1 MTFPLSRLM
10 STATASYGVYA
21 LVDPSHLGKFLD
33 PKNAASYDTLA
44 QTYGAR
50 DLILSAVALKGRS
63 EKTVTAAM
71 VMRILSDLSD
81 AAILSAQGTQRGDA
95 AEAARGDR
103 RLGEPQRAR
112 PRDRPSPG
120 QEELVGL
127 VASHSRTEGP
137 CSSSVGG
144 A

>member
-21 LVDPSHLGKFLD
+21 LANPRHLGDFVDPSH
-33 PKNAASYDTLA
+33 AASYDTLA

-71 VMRILSDLSD
+71 VIRILSDLSD
-81 AAILSAQGTQRGDA
+81 AAILSRKASDEETRQKLLGVTIGWA
-95 AEAARGDR
+95 SLNLLALAVDR
-103 RLGEPQRAR
+103 RRAKLG
-112 PRDRPSPG
+112 
-120 QEELVGL
+120 
-127 VASHSRTEGP
+127 
-137 CSSSVGG
+137 
-144 A
+144 

>member
-81 AAILSAQGTQRGDA
+81 AAILSGKAHNEETRQKLLAVTVGWA
-95 AEAARGDR
+95 SLNALALAIDR
-103 RLGEPQRAR
+103 RRAR
-112 PRDRPSPG
+112 KS
-120 QEELVGL
+120 
-127 VASHSRTEGP
+127 
-137 CSSSVGG
+137 
-144 A
+144 